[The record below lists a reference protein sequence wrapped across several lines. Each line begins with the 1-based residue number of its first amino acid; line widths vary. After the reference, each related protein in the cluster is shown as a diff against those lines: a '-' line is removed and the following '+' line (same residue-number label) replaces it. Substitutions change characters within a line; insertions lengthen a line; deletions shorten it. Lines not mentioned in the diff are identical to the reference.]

1 MGHLKETTLALHA
14 SGDLGWF
21 AAWKAERHLASCER
35 CRAEVDSFRE
45 MREALPEIAELPDLQ
60 WNRLA
65 AEMRANIRLGLA
77 AGECVREADETEVEP
92 SPLFNTARAVLAFA
106 GVFTLVVTG
115 LVLQGSGP
123 QKVFAAEPMAHA
135 TANGVEMRAGNQGI
149 ELMHDGAQSVINTV
163 STQGIGARY
172 MDPQTGL
179 VTMTK
184 VYVE

>member
-14 SGDLGWF
+14 AGDLNWF
-21 AAWKAERHLASCER
+21 AAWKAERHVARCER
-35 CRAEVDSFRE
+35 CRDEVRTYRE
-45 MREALPEIAELPDLQ
+45 LREALPDMAELPEVQ

-77 AGECVREADETEVEP
+77 AGECVREADAAEIEP

-115 LVLQGSGP
+115 LVLERP
-123 QKVFAAEPMAHA
+123 TPTVLAAEP
-135 TANGVEMRAGNQGI
+135 TAQAIQNGIQMRAGEQGFG
-149 ELMHDGAQSVINTV
+149 LMHDGASGVINIAT
-163 STQGIGARY
+163 TRGIGARY

-184 VYVE
+184 VDVE

>member
-21 AAWKAERHLASCER
+21 AAWKAQRHLASCEQ
-35 CRAEVDSFRE
+35 CRDEVENFRE
-45 MREALPEIAELPDLQ
+45 MREALPDMAELPDLQ

-77 AGECVREADETEVEP
+77 AGECVREAEAAAVEP
-92 SPLFNTARAVLAFA
+92 SPLFNTARAVVAFV

-115 LVLQGSGP
+115 LVLQGPSP
-123 QKVFAAEPMAHA
+123 QKVFAAEPMAQA
-135 TANGVEMRAGNQGI
+135 TANGVEMRSGNRGF

-172 MDPQTGL
+172 TDPQTGL

-184 VYVE
+184 VYVQ

>member
-21 AAWKAERHLASCER
+21 AAWKAERHLASCEQ
-35 CRAEVDSFRE
+35 CRAGVESFRE
-45 MREALPEIAELPDLQ
+45 MREALPGIAELPDIQ

-77 AGECVREADETEVEP
+77 AGECVREADEAEVQP
-92 SPLFNTARAVLAFA
+92 SPLFNSARAVLAFA

-115 LVLQGSGP
+115 LVLQGPAP
-123 QKVFAAEPMAHA
+123 QKVFPAEPMAQA
-135 TANGVEMRAGNQGI
+135 TANGVEMRAGNQTF
-149 ELMHDGAQSVINTV
+149 ELMHNGAQSVINTV

-172 MDPQTGL
+172 TDPQTGL

-184 VYVE
+184 VYVQ

>member
-21 AAWKAERHLASCER
+21 AAWKAERHLAGCER
-35 CRAEVDSFRE
+35 CRAEVESFRE
-45 MREALPEIAELPDLQ
+45 MRESLPEIAELPDVQ

-65 AEMRANIRLGLA
+65 AEMRANIRLGIA
-77 AGECVREADETEVEP
+77 AGECVREADAAEIEP

-115 LVLQGSGP
+115 LVLQGP
-123 QKVFAAEPMAHA
+123 APRIALAAEPTAQA
-135 TANGVEMRAGNQGI
+135 TANGIGMRAGNQGF

-172 MDPQTGL
+172 TDPQTGL